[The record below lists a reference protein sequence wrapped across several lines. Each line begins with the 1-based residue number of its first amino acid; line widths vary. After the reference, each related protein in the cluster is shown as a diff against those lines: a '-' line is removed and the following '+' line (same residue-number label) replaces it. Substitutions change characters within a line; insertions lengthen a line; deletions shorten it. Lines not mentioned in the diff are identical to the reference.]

1 MSAAVSRS
9 GQFRPWDVQLRM
21 DTGSSMLSLHR
32 FSHSASDHACAASCP
47 ESCWNASTISPSAS
61 PSPST
66 MRYCASTLRVR
77 GERCWTSGRSETG
90 RRLRCRSM
98 GEGAWWAW
106 RLAEVGTGGPRRRR
120 RAAGEEVE
128 AGEEGSSQKDIE
140 GCVTVKA
147 SEGVDLVVKMVA
159 DPKSCVEEL
168 RGGRKDGCRP
178 EVGVEELRGGRKDGR
193 RPEVVR

>member
-1 MSAAVSRS
+1 
-9 GQFRPWDVQLRM
+9 
-21 DTGSSMLSLHR
+21 
-32 FSHSASDHACAASCP
+32 
-47 ESCWNASTISPSAS
+47 
-61 PSPST
+61 
-66 MRYCASTLRVR
+66 
-77 GERCWTSGRSETG
+77 
-90 RRLRCRSM
+90 M

-159 DPKSCVEEL
+159 DPKSALRSCEAVVKMAADPKSCVEEL
-168 RGGRKDGCRP
+168 RGGRKVKVADPKSCEKKGAAVSP
-178 EVGVEELRGGRKDGR
+178 QTKLYR
-193 RPEVVR
+193 RSPS